1 MKFTVST
8 SQLQRQLSIISGVIS
23 NNPIVPILENFLFEL
38 EKGVLTISA
47 SDLQTSMITQLEVI
61 SEDRGSIAVP
71 SRILSETLKSLPE
84 QPITLVVDEESFTVE
99 INSEN
104 GRYKLAG
111 ENAMDFPKIP
121 ANANGNSFE
130 IPSQALSQAIN
141 STLFAASSDE
151 LRPAMT
157 GVFFE
162 LKNNDVTFV
171 ATDGNRLIRYRRND
185 VGSSYVASMIIPK
198 KALGLLKGA
207 LPNDDTPAKAEFSKS
222 NAFFSFGT
230 TRMICRLIDERFP
243 DYANAIPVNNPN
255 KMVIDR
261 SLMLSSLKRIAIYA
275 NKSTHLIRLKV
286 ANDEL
291 HISAEDLDFSNEAN
305 ETLGCQYDG
314 TEMEIGFN
322 AKFLIEM
329 LSNLSAKEVRLE
341 MSAANR
347 AGILT
352 PLDNKETQEDILM
365 LLMPV
370 MLNNYA

>member
-1 MKFTVST
+1 
-8 SQLQRQLSIISGVIS
+8 
-23 NNPIVPILENFLFEL
+23 
-38 EKGVLTISA
+38 
-47 SDLQTSMITQLEVI
+47 MITQLEVI

-71 SRILSETLKSLPE
+71 ARILTETLKSLPE
-84 QPITLVVDEESFTVE
+84 QPITLAVDEESFTVE
-99 INSEN
+99 IHSEN

-130 IPSQALSQAIN
+130 IASQALSQAIN
-141 STLFAASSDE
+141 STLFAASNDE

-185 VGSSYVASMIIPK
+185 IGSNYVASMIIPK
-198 KALGLLKGA
+198 KALGLLKSA

-261 SLMLSSLKRIAIYA
+261 GLMLNSLKRIAIYA

-291 HISAEDLDFSNEAN
+291 NISAEDLDFSNEAN
-305 ETLGCQYDG
+305 ETLSCQYDG
-314 TEMEIGFN
+314 AEMEIGFN

-329 LSNLSAKEVRLE
+329 LSNLSSKEVRLE

-352 PLDNKETQEDILM
+352 PIDNKEAQEDILM